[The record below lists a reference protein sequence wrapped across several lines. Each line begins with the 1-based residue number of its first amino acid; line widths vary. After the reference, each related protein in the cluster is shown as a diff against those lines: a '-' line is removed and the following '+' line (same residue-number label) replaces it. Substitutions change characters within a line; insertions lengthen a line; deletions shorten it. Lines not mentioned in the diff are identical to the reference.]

1 MANPNY
7 RELFS
12 QYINILFGLVKM
24 SIKADQN
31 DQVELLL
38 GAFYSRSRMSWHFDQ
53 NSKEQLSLYCVKSEL
68 CNDATK
74 CMFDLSLFN
83 FDFRFVKAFC
93 RVFRVLL
100 NQVILSNFVR
110 FTIFGRFYLS
120 SVDQHNYFKL

>member
-38 GAFYSRSRMSWHFDQ
+38 GAFYSRLRMS
-53 NSKEQLSLYCVKSEL
+53 
-68 CNDATK
+68 
-74 CMFDLSLFN
+74 
-83 FDFRFVKAFC
+83 
-93 RVFRVLL
+93 
-100 NQVILSNFVR
+100 
-110 FTIFGRFYLS
+110 
-120 SVDQHNYFKL
+120 